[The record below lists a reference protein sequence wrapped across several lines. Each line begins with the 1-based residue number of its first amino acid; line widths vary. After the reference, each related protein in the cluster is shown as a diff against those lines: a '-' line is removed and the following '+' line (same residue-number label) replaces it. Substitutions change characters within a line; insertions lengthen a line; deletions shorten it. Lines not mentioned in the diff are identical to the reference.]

1 MIQWNKDTL
10 EEANSIAQILPLA
23 ETEWN
28 NRKKLYERIRR
39 KTSYSELTSEDDNK
53 IKVGFE
59 NYISSM
65 VTGYFAGK
73 APIYDVEKISDPKK
87 LNIIKKLLNKV
98 FNNDSNKDEE
108 LKVLI
113 DYISKYNDEAT
124 EFFNLAF
131 DYFGMRAC
139 YETLYENNE
148 NEIVYT
154 NQSALNTIG
163 IFDYST
169 PVNQIGQLR
178 KWTEKDKNNADITIV
193 ELTTINGKKYYS
205 PTPND
210 YKKLQE
216 DETRREEG
224 KWNML
229 PCIAIENEMG
239 LSCFELVISLI
250 CAYERVIQ
258 NSRNTFQY
266 NDDAKLKVIG
276 YIPNEDLLIPE
287 LDKENKPILNK
298 DGTVKMKTNPL
309 REQEDK
315 AMLNMKVFYTPDKEG
330 DIGWAEKNIQDTALQ
345 NHKKTLIDL
354 ISMISG
360 VPNITDLGFTNADNA
375 SALDRKFFA
384 LEQMITGADKQF
396 KKALLRRWETIID
409 RINKRKHKQYDFRSI
424 KIDLQRNLPTD
435 KGTETDRALK
445 LRGLLSDESIIDMLP
460 DDFDSISELEKIDK
474 QNQENIQKNMENM
487 QMLGSEENEAS
498 MEVSQQ
504 STTKT
509 KNNIQSNKQTD
520 TKQFADDTKNTKSK
534 QQQSIP
540 NSRPKNKE
548 DG

>member
-1 MIQWNKDTL
+1 MIQWNKETL
-10 EEANSIAQILPLA
+10 EKPDSIAQILPIA

-28 NRKKLYERIRR
+28 NRKNLYERIRR
-39 KTSYSELTSEDDNK
+39 KATYSEMVSQDDNN

-59 NYISSM
+59 NYINSM

-73 APIYDVEKISDPKK
+73 APVYDVEKISDPSK

-98 FNNDSNKDEE
+98 FNSDNNNDEE

-113 DYISKYNDEAT
+113 DYISKYNDDAT

-139 YETLYENNE
+139 YETLYENDE

-178 KWTEKDKNNADITIV
+178 KWTEKNKNNVDITIV
-193 ELTTINGKKYYS
+193 ELTTINGKRYYT
-205 PTPND
+205 PTPED
-210 YKKLQE
+210 VKKLKE
-216 DETRREEG
+216 LEERKEKR

-266 NDDAKLKVIG
+266 NDDAKLKITG
-276 YIPNEDLLIPE
+276 FEPQNELMVTKLDKEGNPE
-287 LDKENKPILNK
+287 LDENGQEKQVINK
-298 DGTVKMKTNPL
+298 A
-309 REQEDK
+309 REEEDK
-315 AMLNMKVFYTPDKEG
+315 ALLKMKVFYTPDNTG
-330 DIGWAEKNIQDTALQ
+330 DIAWVEKTVQDTALQ
-345 NHKKTLIDL
+345 NHKKTLVDL

-384 LEQMITGADKQF
+384 LEQMITSADKQF
-396 KKALLRRWETIID
+396 KKELLRRWETIID

-435 KGTETDRALK
+435 KDTETTRALK
-445 LRGLLSDESIIDMLP
+445 LRGLLSDESVIDMLP
-460 DDFDSISELEKIDK
+460 DDLDSVSELEKIDK
-474 QNQENIQKNMENM
+474 QNQENIEKNLQNM
-487 QMLGSEENEAS
+487 SKMGQDIAD
-498 MEVSQQ
+498 SQLNN
-504 STTKT
+504 
-509 KNNIQSNKQTD
+509 KND
-520 TKQFADDTKNTKSK
+520 KNTKFEVK
-534 QQQSIP
+534 QDNIKQETSIKKGENSNDRGLQS
-540 NSRPKNKE
+540 KNK
-548 DG
+548 

>member
-1 MIQWNKDTL
+1 MIQWNKKTL
-10 EEANSIAQILPLA
+10 ENPDSIAQILPIA

-28 NRKKLYERIRR
+28 NRKILYERIRR
-39 KTSYSELTSEDDNK
+39 KATYSEIVSQDDNN

-59 NYISSM
+59 NYINSM

-73 APIYDVEKISDPKK
+73 APVYDVEKVSDPTK

-98 FNNDSNKDEE
+98 FNTDNNNDEE

-113 DYISKYNDEAT
+113 DYISKYNDDAT

-139 YETLYENNE
+139 YETLYENDE

-178 KWTEKDKNNADITIV
+178 KWTEKNKNNADITIV
-193 ELTTINGKKYYS
+193 ELTTINGKRYYT
-205 PTPND
+205 PTPED
-210 YKKLQE
+210 IKKLKE
-216 DETRREEG
+216 LEERKEKR

-266 NDDAKLKVIG
+266 NDDAKLKITGFEPQNNLMVTKLDDKG
-276 YIPNEDLLIPE
+276 NPE
-287 LDKENKPILNK
+287 LDENGQEKQVINK
-298 DGTVKMKTNPL
+298 A
-309 REQEDK
+309 REEEDK
-315 AMLNMKVFYTPDKEG
+315 ALLKMKVFYTPDNTG
-330 DIGWAEKNIQDTALQ
+330 DIAWVEKTVQDTALQ
-345 NHKKTLIDL
+345 NHKKTLVDL

-384 LEQMITGADKQF
+384 LEQMITSADKQF
-396 KKALLRRWETIID
+396 KKAILRRWETIID

-435 KGTETDRALK
+435 KDTETTRALK

-460 DDFDSISELEKIDK
+460 DDLDSVSELEKMDK
-474 QNQENIQKNMENM
+474 QNQENIEKNLHNMSKMGQDTTNAQLNM
-487 QMLGSEENEAS
+487 QSNN
-498 MEVSQQ
+498 
-504 STTKT
+504 
-509 KNNIQSNKQTD
+509 KNNT
-520 TKQFADDTKNTKSK
+520 NTKFEVKQDNIKQETSIKKGENSNDRGLQSK
-534 QQQSIP
+534 
-540 NSRPKNKE
+540 N
-548 DG
+548 